1 MFSVS
6 SCLSHHTNIF
16 LQTPQRGVDAHPL
29 TKKNKLIN
37 KVKSKSTFS
46 VRAVTEQIC
55 SWFSRWVCLNS
66 SFLTLPDHLQVSVS
80 GDDTPEPGSFTSPQT
95 ALVALGSVCH
105 HVHIR
110 DRRPKSRTRFFS
122 ALFTA
127 LRSALS
133 CVTGNTGGSRAHH
146 TSTPSKLM
154 GVWGSH

>member
-110 DRRPKSRTRFFS
+110 DRRPKSRARFFFPRFS
-122 ALFTA
+122 QLSEVRCPASQETLEALGLITP
-127 LRSALS
+127 
-133 CVTGNTGGSRAHH
+133 AH
-146 TSTPSKLM
+146 PPN
-154 GVWGSH
+154 